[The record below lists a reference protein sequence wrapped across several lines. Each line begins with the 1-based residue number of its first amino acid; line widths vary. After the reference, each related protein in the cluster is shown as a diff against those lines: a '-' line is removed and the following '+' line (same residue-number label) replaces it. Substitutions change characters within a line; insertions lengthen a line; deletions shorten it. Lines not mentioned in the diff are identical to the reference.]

1 MSSALQNRFRHFTMR
16 VDAEAWLIW
25 AAQKGLSPDILGF
38 ISAFR
43 EHALYRQTGEY
54 AYATPRSWADAAH
67 PDNATVPERE
77 RRALI
82 ASCVGSTSTDE
93 FWTFLKVYR
102 NVDIPAILSRGEIP
116 PLGGDPSFCW
126 ALTST
131 LAHLLRRNG
140 LKKDEAPNLLTLCNT
155 PDYRDEFITLLFK
168 MLDGSKVFKDLM
180 AQTGIGALFQPVKQR
195 VLRLVTAE

>member
-1 MSSALQNRFRHFTMR
+1 M
-16 VDAEAWLIW
+16 
-25 AAQKGLSPDILGF
+25 GF

-43 EHALYRQTGEY
+43 EHVLYRHTGEY
-54 AYATPRSWADAAH
+54 AYPTPRSWADAAH
-67 PDNATVPERE
+67 PQNADVSEPE

-82 ASCVGSTSTDE
+82 SSCVGSAMTDE

-102 NVDIPAILSRGEIP
+102 NVDIPAILTRGQIP

-131 LAHLLRRNG
+131 LAHLLRRHG
-140 LKKDEAPNLLTLCNT
+140 LKKDEAPNLLKLCNT

-168 MLDGSKVFKDLM
+168 MLDGTKIFRDLM
-180 AQTGIGALFQPVKQR
+180 GLTGIGALFEPVKRR
-195 VLRLVTAE
+195 VLRLMTAE